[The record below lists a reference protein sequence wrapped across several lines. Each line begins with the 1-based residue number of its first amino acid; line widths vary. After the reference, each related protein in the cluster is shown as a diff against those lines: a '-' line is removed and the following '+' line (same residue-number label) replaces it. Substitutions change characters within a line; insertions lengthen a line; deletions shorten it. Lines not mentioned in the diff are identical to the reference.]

1 METNLRTLGPKETK
15 VILSFR
21 EQGRDVVHAADIIG
35 LLGSEPTARKVIRN
49 LLRKGWLTRLVGGR
63 YMLLPPEHGPENLG
77 ENNPIALA
85 AAAAEPSYIGW
96 WSAAAFHGFT
106 TQKPMTVT
114 VAVLRQ
120 MPARTIEGT
129 EVRFIKIAARKF
141 SGFKSYNIYGRNAA
155 ISDPEKTV
163 IDCIDRPDL
172 AGGSAE
178 LARIVYSAMGEV
190 DHDKLVTAALAMK
203 SVALLQRLG
212 FLSELVGK
220 PLPEELRLKVRSAI
234 PKSRRSIFGRQKRKE
249 GDIGYVAAW
258 GVFVHARSS
267 DLLSE
272 VPRIKVESGPSC

>member
-21 EQGRDVVHAADIIG
+21 EQGREIVHAADIIG

-63 YMLLPPEHGPENLG
+63 YMVLPPEHGPENLG

-85 AAAAEPSYIGW
+85 AAAAEPSYVGW

-129 EVRFIKIAARKF
+129 EVRFVKIAPRKF
-141 SGFKSYNIYGRNAA
+141 SGFKSYEVYGRNARDLRPREDRCRLHRPSGPCGRA
-155 ISDPEKTV
+155 CRTRAHRLQRDGRNRSRQTGRRRAGDE
-163 IDCIDRPDL
+163 IDRL
-172 AGGSAE
+172 APA
-178 LARIVYSAMGEV
+178 ARFS
-190 DHDKLVTAALAMK
+190 H
-203 SVALLQRLG
+203 R
-212 FLSELVGK
+212 
-220 PLPEELRLKVRSAI
+220 PC
-234 PKSRRSIFGRQKRKE
+234 RQDRCRKNC
-249 GDIGYVAAW
+249 A
-258 GVFVHARSS
+258 
-267 DLLSE
+267 
-272 VPRIKVESGPSC
+272 